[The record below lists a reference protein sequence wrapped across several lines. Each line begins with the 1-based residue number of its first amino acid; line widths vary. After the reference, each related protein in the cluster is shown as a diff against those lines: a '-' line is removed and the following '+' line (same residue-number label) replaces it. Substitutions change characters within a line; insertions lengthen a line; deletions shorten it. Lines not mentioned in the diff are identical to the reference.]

1 MHPHP
6 SPPPSRGRE
15 NLLCRLILMVNYIEA
30 GERQISVLSFP
41 TYYCNPSANVYTITR
56 CRFPHQPI
64 AEKSMSME
72 RVIAVARGD
81 EPADLVLEN
90 AKVVD
95 VVSREIRPM
104 GIAIADGLVAG
115 LGEGYRG
122 RTVVDLR
129 GRYVCPGFIDAHVH
143 VESSLARPREFAHA
157 VLPHGVTTAV
167 SNPHEIANVLGI
179 EGIRYMGA
187 DARSTPLDLLFTIPS
202 CVPATFLST
211 SGARLTSDDIELLLR
226 EPGVAGLGEVMDFA
240 GVVSGDSR
248 VLAEIGRCRGHVID
262 GHCPG
267 LSGRELNAYA
277 AAGMTSEHECTTVEE
292 AREKLSKGMNVFIRE
307 GSVARNLNDLLP
319 VITPHNERWI
329 SFCTDD
335 CKLSDLVQ
343 EGSIDHLV
351 RMAIARGVH
360 PVSAI
365 RMATLNPAEHFRLY
379 DRGVIA
385 PGRRADMAV
394 FSDLAGPRPEMV
406 YCKGVLAAS
415 DGKAVPGEPAL
426 IVESME
432 TMVRGTVHI
441 AWAGIDF
448 RIPASGNRVRVIGV
462 IPDQLLTENIIMEPR
477 VENGCAVADPAR
489 DLLKIAVIER
499 HQASGRVGKGF
510 VRGIGLIR
518 GAMAGTVAH
527 DHHNLIVIG
536 ADDRSMM
543 TAARAVADAGGGLA
557 VADGE
562 SVVAMLP
569 LPIAG
574 LMSDQPIEIV
584 LDQAAAVFSVMKN
597 FGSPLYDP
605 FMVMSFL
612 GLEVIPALK
621 LTDLGLVDVNLQK
634 VVSLFAAP

>member
-1 MHPHP
+1 M
-6 SPPPSRGRE
+6 G
-15 NLLCRLILMVNYIEA
+15 I
-30 GERQISVLSFP
+30 
-41 TYYCNPSANVYTITR
+41 
-56 CRFPHQPI
+56 
-64 AEKSMSME
+64 E

-81 EPADLVLEN
+81 ETADLVLEN
-90 AKVVD
+90 GNVVD
-95 VVSREIRPM
+95 VVSGDIRRT
-104 GIAIADGLVAG
+104 GIAVAEGLVAG

-129 GRYVCPGFIDAHVH
+129 GGYICPGFIDAHVH
-143 VESSLARPREFAHA
+143 VESSLARPREFARA

-179 EGIRYMGA
+179 DGIRFMGE
-187 DARSTPLDLLFTIPS
+187 DARSIPLDLLFTIPS

-211 SGARLTSDDIELLLR
+211 AGARLTPDDIELLLR

-240 GVVSGDSR
+240 GVISGDGR
-248 VLAEIGRCRGHVID
+248 VLGEIGRCRGRVID

-292 AREKLSKGMNVFIRE
+292 AREKLEKGMKIFIRE

-319 VITPHNERWI
+319 VITPYNERWI

-335 CKLSDLVQ
+335 CRLSDLVE

-360 PVSAI
+360 PVTAI

-385 PGRRADMAV
+385 PGRRADLVV
-394 FSDLAGPRPEMV
+394 FNDLATPRPELV
-406 YCKGVLAAS
+406 YCRGVLAAVE
-415 DGKAVPGEPAL
+415 GKAIPGDPAA
-426 IVESME
+426 INESME
-432 TMVRGTVHI
+432 KMVRDTVHI
-441 AWAGIDF
+441 AWSGIDL
-448 RIPASGNRVRVIGV
+448 RIPASGSRMRVIGV

-477 VENGCAVADPAR
+477 VENGCSVADAGR

-499 HQASGRVGKGF
+499 HRASGRVGKGF
-510 VRGIGLIR
+510 VRGIGITR

-527 DHHNLIVIG
+527 DHHNLIAIG

-543 TAARAVADAGGGLA
+543 TAARAVADAGGGQA
-557 VADGE
+557 VAEGE
-562 SVVAMLP
+562 TVLAMLP

-574 LMSDQPIEIV
+574 LMSDRPMEAV
-584 LDQAAAVFSVMKN
+584 LHQTAGMMPVLKSL
-597 FGSPLYDP
+597 GSQLYDP

-612 GLEVIPALK
+612 GLEVIPSLK
-621 LTDLGLVDVNLQK
+621 LTDLGLVDVNMQK
-634 VVSLFAAP
+634 VVSLFAAQ